1 VPLGTLNLNKH
12 VEFYA
17 EVKSLPN
24 DLTCINLTLRPLF
37 AASMLPN
44 NDPTA
49 NCEQDIASRY
59 YLCSNKRQIV

>member
-1 VPLGTLNLNKH
+1 VLLGTLNLNKH
-12 VEFYA
+12 VELYA

-24 DLTCINLTLRPLF
+24 DLTYINLTLRPLF

-49 NCEQDIASRY
+49 NCE
-59 YLCSNKRQIV
+59 